1 MPVTAQTE
9 ISRGNNGKEEEK
21 LIVEFTNG
29 ALQQLKDLA
38 HFYDSPSN
46 DLSKIVQLGISM
58 LELLR
63 QKDQVGQKDST
74 IINDRNKQ

>member
-9 ISRGNNGKEEEK
+9 ISKGNNGEEEEK

-29 ALQQLKDLA
+29 ALQQLKDLSQ
-38 HFYDSPSN
+38 FYDAPSN
-46 DLSKIVQLGISM
+46 DLSKTVQLGISM

-63 QKDQVGQKDST
+63 QKGQVGQKDST
-74 IINDRNKQ
+74 IINGNKQQ